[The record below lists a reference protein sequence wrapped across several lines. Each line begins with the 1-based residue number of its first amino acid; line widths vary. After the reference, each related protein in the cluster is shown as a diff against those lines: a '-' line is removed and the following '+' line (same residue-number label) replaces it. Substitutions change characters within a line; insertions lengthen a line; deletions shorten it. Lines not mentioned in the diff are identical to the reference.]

1 MKTSE
6 TQPLEETTPVV
17 PETAATAAPED
28 DRPQSRTTAAGRD
41 DDAPTDDAP
50 TDDAPS
56 DDEPSE
62 DHYPPAPAGSAG
74 HP

>member
-17 PETAATAAPED
+17 PETAATAAQED
-28 DRPQSRTTAAGRD
+28 DRSQSRTTASGPAPTLTRD
-41 DDAPTDDAP
+41 DDRPT
-50 TDDAPS
+50 

-62 DHYPPAPAGSAG
+62 RHYPPAPAGSAG

>member
-6 TQPLEETTPVV
+6 TQPLEEPTPVV
-17 PETAATAAPED
+17 PETVATTDQEGERSRGRTAASGPAPD
-28 DRPQSRTTAAGRD
+28 PPRD
-41 DDAPTDDAP
+41 DDR
-50 TDDAPS
+50 PS

-62 DHYPPAPAGSAG
+62 RHYPPAPAGSAG